1 VAGLLIGRF
10 ELADHFYGGS
20 WVHVGQPGWDRHLSL
35 ELDRAVSILSAGG
48 ARVALFTFPYI
59 DPPLEQPNG
68 SIYPENDPS
77 RVDDW
82 NRLVRQVAAR
92 HPKSVTLIDLNR
104 MLDPKGH
111 YTMTVDRVA
120 MRWPD
125 DGIHISTA
133 GGEWLQP
140 RLLPELG
147 QLGLQ
152 VRLGGR

>member
-1 VAGLLIGRF
+1 MWASRGGTATFRSSSTRRSPSSPRVGRALPCSPF
-10 ELADHFYGGS
+10 
-20 WVHVGQPGWDRHLSL
+20 PI
-35 ELDRAVSILSAGG
+35 SIRPSNSPTVPSIPKMIP
-48 ARVALFTFPYI
+48 RV
-59 DPPLEQPNG
+59 N
-68 SIYPENDPS
+68 
-77 RVDDW
+77 DW

-92 HPKSVTLIDLNR
+92 HAKSVTLIDLNR
-104 MLDPKGH
+104 MLDPNGH
-111 YTMTVDRVA
+111 YAMTVDRVA

-147 QLGLQ
+147 QLGLR